1 MLGGMRGH
9 ADERALLHAAFL
21 AAPPPL
27 ASRMLLPALFLLD
40 AAAGR
45 FQALAPAD
53 TALLPGARAA
63 RAAAGA
69 AQAGGQPAERLGL
82 LVVGSRWCLAFTPH
96 SDESEVAWH
105 GCFCCSQQ
113 AALMQR
119 PPGYATCEASLPA
132 AHLSQEP
139 EFLLLTARDR
149 CCARRGSGAGPM
161 ACYACLMRAVCC

>member
-27 ASRMLLPALFLLD
+27 AARMLLPALFLLD

-53 TALLPGARAA
+53 TALLPGARGA

-69 AQAGGQPAERLGL
+69 ARAGEQRAERRGL
-82 LVVGSRWCLAFTPH
+82 SVVGSRRRLALRRQ
-96 SDESEVAWH
+96 SDEAKWRCMAGS
-105 GCFCCSQQ
+105 
-113 AALMQR
+113 AATSRRRSRSGRWGERDARRLCLPR
-119 PPGYATCEASLPA
+119 IRRRSLVPA
-132 AHLSQEP
+132 ASSQGP
-139 EFLLLTARDR
+139 LPRQARQ
-149 CCARRGSGAGPM
+149 RRRSM
-161 ACYACLMRAVCC
+161 ACYACLMKAACC